1 MVSGAQQGLLLHTLV
16 RLAKAKRV
24 LEVGCFTGYATLWM
38 ALGLPK
44 GGTLLSLERDDRCAA
59 VARRH
64 LDLSGAGEKVELRV
78 GDALDSIHALSTDEG
93 PFDLVF
99 LDADKKRCSQYLEL
113 LLEKELLSETT
124 LVLVDNVLWKGQVLD
139 RLTQPPMSDD
149 VAASLDGP
157 ARRSTA
163 LRDALHGFSMRVAA
177 DERVRQ
183 LMLPLRDGLTWVQ
196 PKAPWE
202 QEEDSN
208 CGSVDVASV
217 ELERSSTPA
226 AAVGVAKGDAV
237 EAVSN
242 DGRLPTYLKLV
253 GSAEPA
259 QLSTLRQE
267 ASSLGLYAPA
277 GTDAAAG
284 IGSGDG
290 ALHGRLLHTLVRLAK
305 AKRVLEVGCFTGYAT
320 LWMALGLPKGGTL
333 LSLERDDRCAAV
345 ARRHLDLSGAGEKVE
360 LRVGDALDSIH
371 ALSTDEGP
379 FDLAVWRCSTTQA
392 SGTDAQ
398 RALLN
403 ALIDRLDERSGVLVL
418 LQPPPAAGNSHA
430 MRQESIHDVIAADAS
445 LQVVSLPSPDGDG
458 SLVSCV
464 SRVLAA

>member
-1 MVSGAQQGLLLHTLV
+1 M
-16 RLAKAKRV
+16 
-24 LEVGCFTGYATLWM
+24 
-38 ALGLPK
+38 
-44 GGTLLSLERDDRCAA
+44 
-59 VARRH
+59 
-64 LDLSGAGEKVELRV
+64 
-78 GDALDSIHALSTDEG
+78 
-93 PFDLVF
+93 
-99 LDADKKRCSQYLEL
+99 
-113 LLEKELLSETT
+113 
-124 LVLVDNVLWKGQVLD
+124 
-139 RLTQPPMSDD
+139 
-149 VAASLDGP
+149 
-157 ARRSTA
+157 
-163 LRDALHGFSMRVAA
+163 
-177 DERVRQ
+177 
-183 LMLPLRDGLTWVQ
+183 
-196 PKAPWE
+196 
-202 QEEDSN
+202 
-208 CGSVDVASV
+208 

-242 DGRLPTYLKLV
+242 DGRLPTSLKLV

-290 ALHGRLLHTLVRLAK
+290 ALHGRLLHTLGRLAK

-379 FDLAVWRCSTTQA
+379 FDLAVWRCSCTGKRHRRSASTSMRSLTGSMKEWRARAVATTACSWQQPR
-392 SGTDAQ
+392 DA
-398 RALLN
+398 
-403 ALIDRLDERSGVLVL
+403 
-418 LQPPPAAGNSHA
+418 P
-430 MRQESIHDVIAADAS
+430 ESIHDVIAADAS